1 MLYLKLSTTIED
13 IKMTNNQIR
22 PRILTLEEIAE
33 GLKDKKLHVVAA
45 ATGLSFPTL
54 KRLAEGN
61 NNNCTMSTVMAV
73 SKYLTK

>member
-1 MLYLKLSTTIED
+1 
-13 IKMTNNQIR
+13 MTQEQEK

-33 GLKDKKLHVVAA
+33 GLKDKKLYVVAA

-54 KRLAEGN
+54 KRLAEGK
-61 NNNCTMSTVMAV
+61 NNNCTMSTILAV